1 MFHAKW
7 TLTTSTFHKFGNDT
21 NADCGLGAVSIATV
35 IKLVCLM
42 PLNVVST
49 LDPFFKIKSPHLT
62 GNYHNSLKINH
73 QFPLNLNWTGIAA
86 YNDKSLR

>member
-1 MFHAKW
+1 
-7 TLTTSTFHKFGNDT
+7 
-21 NADCGLGAVSIATV
+21 
-35 IKLVCLM
+35 M